1 MLLLSSLAVPEGTS
15 ASGTPMQ
22 PASRSPSK
30 PHIVMVLADD
40 LGWNQVGYQSD
51 GHVSTPRIDALAGLG
66 VKLKRMYAHF
76 ICSPSRSAL
85 QTGRAPHRAN
95 LENYPDF
102 GYLPSGGE
110 WAYPGAPL
118 LYEGLGS
125 VMQRGGYTTHMLGKW
140 HVGLAAEGQTPAGRG
155 YDAALV
161 HFSCTVSGWTYAARD
176 CKGCGQTDLW
186 ESGGDIPFPGRP
198 ASALLN
204 DPHCN
209 RNTAVG
215 WSGAGQCVHV
225 DETLARRTE
234 AIIAAHPL
242 SGPDAKL
249 LFLLLSPHAK
259 HGPHDEPTVL
269 EGCPARPSRTT
280 TSLSGGPSATEA
292 AGPNDIE
299 QLREAARDIDCEVR
313 MAVTSL
319 DGLVGRVADALQS
332 RAGLWDASLLI
343 FASDNGGA
351 DPLEWANSPLRG
363 SKRMVWEGGIRVAAF
378 ASGGFLPTAVRGTVQ
393 DGLMCLHDLYATFAA
408 LGGVTDLQPAP
419 SSSMFAVDALDMSS
433 LLLGRTTES
442 PRDTVIVAN
451 TPCGQEKFSV
461 CSPDEQ
467 RGVVNA
473 VIHRQKNGTLLKL
486 VIGDALFTGHSL
498 TETTACGREANGE
511 GCLYDLI
518 DDEGE
523 KTSLAASRPD
533 DFAQLLAL
541 ADAVTVYPRPESGWE
556 TKRWE
561 SDQQGATRRAFE
573 PFLRP
578 TDDTECSRLAHPKR
592 DCRFPYDRQKE
603 QTS

>member
-1 MLLLSSLAVPEGTS
+1 MLLLSSLAAPEGAS

-51 GHVSTPRIDALAGLG
+51 GHVSTPHIDALAGSG
-66 VKLKRMYAHF
+66 VRLKRMYAHF

-95 LENYPDF
+95 LENYAAF
-102 GYLPSGGE
+102 EYLPGGGE
-110 WAYPGAPL
+110 WAYPGAPP

-125 VMQRGGYTTHMLGKW
+125 VMRRGGYTTHMLGKW
-140 HVGLAAEGQTPAGRG
+140 HAGMATEGQTPAGRG

-161 HFSCTVSGWTYAARD
+161 HFTCSVSGWTYAAFD
-176 CKGCGQTDLW
+176 CTDCNRADLW

-209 RNTAVG
+209 RTTAVG

-225 DETLARRTE
+225 DETLASRTE

-249 LFLLLSPHAK
+249 LFLFLSPHAK
-259 HGPHDEPTVL
+259 HEPHDEPTVL

-292 AGPNDIE
+292 AAPNDIA
-299 QLREAARDIDCEVR
+299 QLREAAWTTDCEVR

-343 FASDNGGA
+343 FASDNGGY

-363 SKRMVWEGGIRVAAF
+363 FKRTVWEGGIRVAAF

-408 LGGVTDLQPAP
+408 LGGVTNLQPAP
-419 SSSMFAVDALDMSS
+419 SDSMFAVDALDMSS

-442 PRDTVIVAN
+442 PRDTVVVAN
-451 TPCGQEKFSV
+451 TPCGQERFHE

-486 VIGDALFTGHSL
+486 VIGDALVTGHSL
-498 TETTACGREANGE
+498 TETTACGREANIE

-523 KTSLAASRPD
+523 KTSLAALRPQ
-533 DFAQLLAL
+533 DFAQLLAI
-541 ADAVTVYPRPESGWE
+541 ADAVTVYPRPESGW
-556 TKRWE
+556 TNFAR
-561 SDQQGATRRAFE
+561 QGDSKEERLSMLPPFQ
-573 PFLRP
+573 PFLDNP
-578 TDDTECSRLAHPKR
+578 TECSRLAHPNR
-592 DCRFPYDRQKE
+592 EECEFP
-603 QTS
+603 